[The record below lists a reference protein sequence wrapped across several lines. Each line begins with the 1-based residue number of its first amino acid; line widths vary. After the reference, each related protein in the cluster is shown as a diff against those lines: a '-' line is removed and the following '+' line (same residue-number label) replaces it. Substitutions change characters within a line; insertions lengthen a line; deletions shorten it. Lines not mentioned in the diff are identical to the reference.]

1 MNTTPTHFL
10 YYDPFE
16 EKWTQA
22 SLADLT
28 SRNDPETYIIPVYG
42 DTQGERCTWEEWP
55 NIQRVREE
63 ELKAKQEEERRKLEA
78 GKPVCYE
85 YEVIEHTE
93 YNGLAPSDYDCQG
106 LKDKLNALAA
116 QGYRLVAACAPTTC
130 QTQSIGAIC
139 GIFGDKPST
148 PISLHGIVAIME
160 RPRK

>member
-42 DTQGERCTWEEWP
+42 DTRGEQCTWEEWP
-55 NIQRVREE
+55 NIQIAREE
-63 ELKAKQEEERRKLEA
+63 ELKAKQEEERRKIEA
-78 GKPVCYE
+78 SKPAIYE
-85 YEVIEHTE
+85 YEVIEHTK
-93 YNGLAPSDYDCQG
+93 YKGLAGGDYDYKG
-106 LKDKLNALAA
+106 LKDKINALAA
-116 QGYRLVAACAPTTC
+116 QGYRLVAACAPTTS
-130 QTQSIGAIC
+130 QTQAMNAVFGA
-139 GIFGDKPST
+139 GASAG
-148 PISLHGIVAIME
+148 ISLHGVVAIME